1 MNGIRFVSGSLH
13 GILDYAAAIVLIAV
27 PLALNFQSTSPLA
40 LWLSVAAGILLVA
53 YSLIT
58 DYGMSI
64 VKWIPFNTHLILDA
78 LAGLAFVAAP
88 FLFGFDGL
96 IRWFYLVNGAIVLLL
111 VIVTDPR
118 ISKVANR

>member
-1 MNGIRFVSGSLH
+1 
-13 GILDYAAAIVLIAV
+13 
-27 PLALNFQSTSPLA
+27 
-40 LWLSVAAGILLVA
+40 VAAGILLIA

-64 VKWIPFNTHLILDA
+64 VKWIPFNVHLILDA
-78 LAGLAFVAAP
+78 IAGIAFIAAP

-111 VIVTDPR
+111 VSVSNPR
-118 ISKVANR
+118 ISRVASR